1 MAFAMEALACSHVIR
16 LAADLGQHKVTFEGD
31 SLSVIRKAYSSLH
44 NVLAIEAYIW
54 VVKAIVSSFYHCLFA
69 HIPLEGNTL
78 AHLLATMR
86 LMGLWQGDGMGF
98 TVSVGFRGICRSRH
112 RGGCL

>member
-1 MAFAMEALACSHVIR
+1 MAFAMEALACSHVVR

-31 SLSVIRKAYSSLH
+31 SLSVIRKACSPLH
-44 NVLAIEAYIW
+44 NILAIEAYIW
-54 VVKAIVSSFYHCLFA
+54 DVKAIVSSFHHFLFA

-86 LMGLWQGDGMGF
+86 LVVLF
-98 TVSVGFRGICRSRH
+98 F
-112 RGGCL
+112 